1 MNESAP
7 FGASATASTRS
18 APARKRRWLPR
29 IGRVGFWRA
38 LIEITII
45 GTLGNLAA
53 YAIMRFV
60 SYGWGSAI
68 SFVPSF
74 VFAAYA
80 WRLCSGTGNKRQRV
94 ARVVLWAT
102 LAGLG
107 QGVVQWAMWR
117 IIPPS
122 GSVFGTPVENLPFP
136 LPQSLATNT
145 LFALFLFVPVRTIV
159 NIYAA
164 GRNQIR
170 WRLTFSYVVVGLA
183 TSVLIPVAFMLVAA
197 VLGALFAPA
206 LPLFATTPRDAAVA
220 LAPLVE
226 RGASAAELGTTLQGV
241 KEGSIRV
248 PTAPLPSA
256 ADDTPQSSMPLSSV
270 ERLILLR
277 PDNTVL
283 ASTGPNAPTPETVL
297 ANNDLAQIAILRE
310 HVRPGTCS
318 EGTPAGNIQPDSA
331 VCSITD
337 KQGTTIA
344 LLVAQ
349 GPALENDTRGLTPS
363 TAQLALLVV
372 FGGLIVLLLT
382 PLAMIVILPV
392 AGGGV
397 GYLLAGRLTKR
408 LERLTAAAGDIAA
421 GNLTRRVEIDSEDE
435 VGRLANDF
443 NTMAAKLAEREH
455 ALADAAQRAEGLLRA
470 NKRLVADVSHE
481 LRTPLTT
488 ARGYLEALSHEHGD
502 KLPQRDLQVI
512 ESELQRLT
520 RLIEDLFTL
529 ARTEA
534 QQLPL
539 HIAPTNLHA
548 LATRLVDALAPL
560 ARREQQIEVIAALP
574 PTLPL
579 VCADETRLE
588 QVLQNLL
595 QNALR
600 YTPAGGIVALEAT
613 STDDAVT
620 LVVADTGMGIAP
632 DELSR
637 VWERFFR
644 SDRSR
649 ARETGGA
656 GLGLAL
662 VKELVTAMGG
672 TVHAESTLGRGSKFS
687 ITLRRAD
694 V

>member
-1 MNESAP
+1 
-7 FGASATASTRS
+7 
-18 APARKRRWLPR
+18 
-29 IGRVGFWRA
+29 
-38 LIEITII
+38 
-45 GTLGNLAA
+45 
-53 YAIMRFV
+53 MRFV

-74 VFAAYA
+74 IFAAYA
-80 WRLCSGTGNKRQRV
+80 WRLHSGTGNKRQHV
-94 ARVVLWAT
+94 GRVVVWAT
-102 LAGLG
+102 LAGAG
-107 QGVVQWAMWR
+107 QGVVQWALWR
-117 IIPPS
+117 LVPPT
-122 GSVFGTPVENLPFP
+122 GVVFGTPVENIPFP
-136 LPQSLATNT
+136 LLQSLVSNT
-145 LFALFLFVPVRTIV
+145 LLALFLFVPMRAVV
-159 NIYAA
+159 NVHAA
-164 GRNQIR
+164 GHHQLR
-170 WRLTFSYVVVGLA
+170 WRLTFSYLVVGVV
-183 TSVLIPVAFMLVAA
+183 TSVLIPVAFMLIAA

-206 LPLFATTPRDAAVA
+206 LPLFTTTPHDAAMA

-226 RGASAAELGTTLQGV
+226 RGASTAELSAALQGI
-241 KEGSIRV
+241 KDGSIRV
-248 PTAPLPSA
+248 PNAPQPSA
-256 ADDTPQSSMPLSSV
+256 ESDAAQSSMSLSSV
-270 ERLILLR
+270 DQLIMLR
-277 PDNTVL
+277 PDNMVL
-283 ASTGPNAPTPETVL
+283 ASTGTNAPAPGSVMPSK
-297 ANNDLAQIAILRE
+297 DLAQIAILHE
-310 HVRPGTCS
+310 QARPGACS
-318 EGTPAGNIQPDSA
+318 EGTPAGTIQPDRA
-331 VCSITD
+331 VCFITNA
-337 KQGTTIA
+337 QGTTVA
-344 LLVAQ
+344 VLVAQ
-349 GPALENDTRGLTPS
+349 GPALADNAQGLTPS
-363 TAQLALLVV
+363 TAQLVLLVV

-421 GNLTRRVEIDSEDE
+421 GNLARRVPIDSEDE
-435 VGRLANDF
+435 VGRLATDF
-443 NTMAAKLAEREH
+443 NTMAVKLAEREH
-455 ALADAAQRAEGLLRA
+455 ALAEAAQRAEALLRA

-488 ARGYLEALSHEHGD
+488 VRGYLEALAHEHGD

-520 RLIEDLFTL
+520 HLIEDLFTL

-539 HIAPTNLHA
+539 QIGPTDVHA
-548 LATRLVDALAPL
+548 LATKLVNALAPL
-560 ARREQQIEVIAALP
+560 ARRERQIEIIAALP
-574 PTLPL
+574 DALPH

-613 STDDAVT
+613 IADDHVT
-620 LVVADTGMGIAP
+620 LAVADTGMGIAP
-632 DELSR
+632 DELPR
-637 VWERFFR
+637 VWERFYR

-672 TVHAESTLGRGSKFS
+672 TVSAESAVGRGSKFS
-687 ITLRRAD
+687 ITLQRAR
-694 V
+694 